1 MMILTRS
8 PLFYL
13 IVGALWII
21 VAVLQAIE
29 NPLYVGP
36 VFWPSIIYGVVG
48 VAFCVYALILALKIR
63 RQNEKAKQE
72 LENRGYKSIR

>member
-36 VFWPSIIYGVVG
+36 VFWPSIIYGVAGVG
-48 VAFCVYALILALKIR
+48 FCIYALILALEIR
-63 RQNEKAKQE
+63 RRNEKAKQE
-72 LENRGYKSIR
+72 LENR

>member
-1 MMILTRS
+1 MLTRS

-13 IVGALWII
+13 IDGVLWII

-36 VFWPSIIYGVVG
+36 VFWPSIISG
-48 VAFCVYALILALKIR
+48 VAGVGFCVYALVLALKNR
-63 RQNEKAKQE
+63 RRNEKAKQK
-72 LENRGYKSIR
+72 LENR

>member
-1 MMILTRS
+1 MMMLTRS
-8 PLFYL
+8 PLFYV

-21 VAVLQAIE
+21 VAVLQTIE
-29 NPLYVGP
+29 NPLYAGP
-36 VFWPSIIYGVVG
+36 VYWPSIISGVGGVV
-48 VAFCVYALILALKIR
+48 FCVYALILALKIR

>member
-13 IVGALWII
+13 IEGVIFII
-21 VAVLQAIE
+21 VAVIEAIE

-36 VFWPSIIYGVVG
+36 VFWPSIIYGVAGVG
-48 VAFCVYALILALKIR
+48 FCIYALILALKIR

-72 LENRGYKSIR
+72 LENR

>member
-1 MMILTRS
+1 MMMLTRS

-36 VFWPSIIYGVVG
+36 VFWPSIIYGVAGVG
-48 VAFCVYALILALKIR
+48 FCIYALILTLKNR
-63 RQNEKAKQE
+63 R
-72 LENRGYKSIR
+72 

>member
-1 MMILTRS
+1 MMMLTRS

-13 IVGALWII
+13 IDGVLWII

-36 VFWPSIIYGVVG
+36 VFWPSIISGVGGVG
-48 VAFCVYALILALKIR
+48 FCIYALILALKNR
-63 RQNEKAKQE
+63 R
-72 LENRGYKSIR
+72 

>member
-1 MMILTRS
+1 MMMLTRS

-13 IVGALWII
+13 IDGVFLII
-21 VAVLQAIE
+21 VAVIEAFE

-36 VFWPSIIYGVVG
+36 VFWPSIISGVGGVG
-48 VAFCVYALILALKIR
+48 FCIYALILALKIR

-72 LENRGYKSIR
+72 LENR

>member
-13 IVGALWII
+13 IEGVIFII

-36 VFWPSIIYGVVG
+36 VFWPSIIYGVAG
-48 VAFCVYALILALKIR
+48 VVFCVYALILALKIR

-72 LENRGYKSIR
+72 LENR

>member
-13 IVGALWII
+13 IEGVIFII

-36 VFWPSIIYGVVG
+36 VFWPSIIYGVAGVG
-48 VAFCVYALILALKIR
+48 FFIYALILALKIR

-72 LENRGYKSIR
+72 LENR

>member
-13 IVGALWII
+13 IEGVIFII
-21 VAVLQAIE
+21 LAVLQAIE

-36 VFWPSIIYGVVG
+36 VFWPSIIYGVAGVG
-48 VAFCVYALILALKIR
+48 FCIYALILALKIR
-63 RQNEKAKQE
+63 RRNEKAKQE
-72 LENRGYKSIR
+72 LENR

>member
-13 IVGALWII
+13 IEGVIFII

-36 VFWPSIIYGVVG
+36 VFWPSIIYGVAGVG
-48 VAFCVYALILALKIR
+48 FCIYALILALKIR

-72 LENRGYKSIR
+72 LENR

>member
-1 MMILTRS
+1 MMMLTRS

-13 IVGALWII
+13 IDGVLLII
-21 VAVLQAIE
+21 VAVIEAIE

-36 VFWPSIIYGVVG
+36 VFWPSIISGVGGVG
-48 VAFCVYALILALKIR
+48 FCIYALILALKIR

-72 LENRGYKSIR
+72 LENRGYKSIK

>member
-1 MMILTRS
+1 MMMLTRS

-36 VFWPSIIYGVVG
+36 VFWPSIIYGVAGVG
-48 VAFCVYALILALKIR
+48 FCIYALILALKIR

>member
-13 IVGALWII
+13 IEGVIFII

-36 VFWPSIIYGVVG
+36 VFWPSIIYGVAGVG
-48 VAFCVYALILALKIR
+48 FCVYALILALKIR
-63 RQNEKAKQE
+63 RRNEKAKQE
-72 LENRGYKSIR
+72 LENR

>member
-13 IVGALWII
+13 IDGVIFII

-36 VFWPSIIYGVVG
+36 VFWPSIIYGVAGVG
-48 VAFCVYALILALKIR
+48 FCVYALILALKIR

-72 LENRGYKSIR
+72 LENR

>member
-13 IVGALWII
+13 IEGVIFII

-36 VFWPSIIYGVVG
+36 VFWPSIIYGVAGVG
-48 VAFCVYALILALKIR
+48 FCIYALILALKIR
-63 RQNEKAKQE
+63 RRNEKAKQE
-72 LENRGYKSIR
+72 LENR

>member
-13 IVGALWII
+13 IEGVIFII

-36 VFWPSIIYGVVG
+36 IFWPSIISGVGGVG
-48 VAFCVYALILALKIR
+48 FCVYSLILALKIR

-72 LENRGYKSIR
+72 LENR